1 MALLEVQELSMIL
14 KSEIEPPRT
23 PRAPIVA
30 LAMAAFGLA
39 AVFAALF
46 MSVATGGC

>member
-1 MALLEVQELSMIL
+1 MALLEVQELSMIF

-30 LAMAAFGLA
+30 LAMAAFGVA
-39 AVFAALF
+39 AIVAALF
-46 MSVATGGC
+46 MSLATGGC